1 MNQRPRRLA
10 PAAIVTAATSLCL
23 PAYASSAEPGPEP
36 APDALQPIVVTA
48 QKSPVQ
54 RLIDRTVYEVSTDL
68 QSTFLN
74 LLVTELQN
82 QDPTS
87 PVDPT
92 EMVGQ
97 MVSLNQLDQ
106 LMSINQTLDSMST
119 SSASASTSN
128 PATANAVTALDSGST
143 NTASAS
149 PASAHLAGTTAAT
162 QQLPAYTPMSDPNA
176 LMNLY
181 GSFGTPAATSSSSTS
196 GGR

>member
-1 MNQRPRRLA
+1 MNIQGFTPS
-10 PAAIVTAATSLCL
+10 VTAPQMASNTVSPRATTSSTSSSSSSSTANNSLGT
-23 PAYASSAEPGPEP
+23 S
-36 APDALQPIVVTA
+36 
-48 QKSPVQ
+48 
-54 RLIDRTVYEVSTDL
+54 STDL

-106 LMSINQTLDSMST
+106 LMSINQTLDNMSAGTTSSTTASPAIANAMTSMDSGSTDASST
-119 SSASASTSN
+119 SSAT
-128 PATANAVTALDSGST
+128 
-143 NTASAS
+143 
-149 PASAHLAGTTAAT
+149 AHLANTAAAS
-162 QQLPAYTPMSDPNA
+162 QQLPTYTPMSNPNA
-176 LMNLY
+176 FMNLY
-181 GSFGTPAATSSSSTS
+181 GSFATPATTSSSTLT

>member
-1 MNQRPRRLA
+1 MNIKGFTPNVAAAQIAGSAIAPR
-10 PAAIVTAATSLCL
+10 ATT
-23 PAYASSAEPGPEP
+23 SSSSSSSSSTG
-36 APDALQPIVVTA
+36 T
-48 QKSPVQ
+48 S
-54 RLIDRTVYEVSTDL
+54 STDL

-92 EMVGQ
+92 AMVGQ

-106 LMSINQTLDSMST
+106 LISINQTLGSMSGTPNNGKT
-119 SSASASTSN
+119 SS
-128 PATANAVTALDSGST
+128 P
-143 NTASAS
+143 
-149 PASAHLAGTTAAT
+149 TAAHIAGAT
-162 QQLPAYTPMSDPNA
+162 TSPSPVSAQVAPPVAASQQLPAYAPISDPNA

-181 GSFGTPAATSSSSTS
+181 GSFATPAATSSSTTT